1 MIHRFYILLLLIM
14 FIVGSSIIAIS
25 PTIEMSKI
33 EKRTLFKREDF
44 KMNTEIDKQVNSI
57 LKDQFYSRE
66 NLIKIY
72 YQTKLLCNKVP
83 YKMLSGM
90 KKIKSDIDTGVVY
103 LANNVIDLGDGYLM
117 NNVLTYA
124 EDKAKEVQQ
133 RGYNINEISLLYPD
147 ISFYV
152 YFPTRIEETLNIE
165 DTNYGLNYRY
175 LFLQQLND
183 SIKTD
188 ALKIDSIEEY
198 KNYFYKSDFHWN
210 ARGAYRA
217 YSDIINLIKK
227 DYDIDSPK
235 EIKNELL
242 YESLWHGNIS
252 GLIGQI
258 TKEDNITDIELKDIG
273 NYSYYINDELSDYG
287 THKEIYKD
295 SGNPTSYSDYDY
307 YYGDNVFEKRFEF
320 HDSSKPNILVFR
332 DSLCN
337 VNEEWIASHFNTTVF
352 IDLRL
357 NDGSFH
363 LEDYIK
369 KYSIDIVLVTEIYSN
384 LYFNGNM
391 FIPTD

>member
-1 MIHRFYILLLLIM
+1 MIHRFYILLMLIM

-72 YQTKLLCNKVP
+72 YKTKLLCNKVP
-83 YKMLSGM
+83 YKVLSGM

-124 EDKAKEVQQ
+124 EDKANEVQQ

-165 DTNYGLNYRY
+165 DTNYVLNYRY

-210 ARGAYRA
+210 AR
-217 YSDIINLIKK
+217 
-227 DYDIDSPK
+227 
-235 EIKNELL
+235 
-242 YESLWHGNIS
+242 
-252 GLIGQI
+252 
-258 TKEDNITDIELKDIG
+258 
-273 NYSYYINDELSDYG
+273 
-287 THKEIYKD
+287 
-295 SGNPTSYSDYDY
+295 
-307 YYGDNVFEKRFEF
+307 
-320 HDSSKPNILVFR
+320 
-332 DSLCN
+332 
-337 VNEEWIASHFNTTVF
+337 
-352 IDLRL
+352 
-357 NDGSFH
+357 
-363 LEDYIK
+363 
-369 KYSIDIVLVTEIYSN
+369 
-384 LYFNGNM
+384 
-391 FIPTD
+391 